1 MRLIVVGARRCFTS
15 TVTATVGMLT
25 AAMNA
30 VLRGVAGQLGRRIAG
45 IDIRQRVLLTIV
57 MRSGS
62 FVLEKPSAWG
72 IILQKS

>member
-25 AAMNA
+25 AAMGA
-30 VLRGVAGQLGRRIAG
+30 GPQGVAGRLGRHVAG
-45 IDIRQRVLLTIV
+45 IGIHRRVLLTIG

-62 FVLEKPSAWG
+62 FELERPSAWG
-72 IILQKS
+72 IILSKS